1 MCTSAL
7 YRNAV
12 SKPNGPELVKET
24 SQGVLSVCF
33 ELTLMSKL
41 RSNFL
46 VDSLRKVA
54 DETHPS
60 LMLLSTLFGHCLAIC
75 INSVLLL
82 AFTPTEEIKI
92 SQYISIASSV
102 LIMTKTFAEVL
113 DFKIVKNH
121 PKRLFLL

>member
-1 MCTSAL
+1 
-7 YRNAV
+7 
-12 SKPNGPELVKET
+12 
-24 SQGVLSVCF
+24 
-33 ELTLMSKL
+33 MSKL
-41 RSNFL
+41 TSNFL
-46 VDSLRKVA
+46 VNSLTKVA

-82 AFTPTEEIKI
+82 AFTPNEEIKI

-121 PKRLFLL
+121 PKRLS